1 MFIEA
6 VKIKIIGESGKEY
19 GRYINFQEN
28 DVVQEISMIYGKN
41 TLGKSTLI
49 NSIVYAL
56 KGEDIYNKNK
66 YPINY
71 NIILEQFLGDKV
83 KSAEVYLQLFNQEQ
97 RVVVL
102 RDAVDNEEAA
112 IVFYNVSLNEGDN
125 GKTLSEKTSLKEYY
139 KMKKDRNLIGN
150 ETYQEFLFSFFKIAP
165 IRKITEEQV
174 EEGLIFYIQNL
185 LPLFVI
191 VQEAWT
197 DIQANNPRYSI
208 KAVKE
213 TAFEVIMKLSSSHV
227 AKYDYLLEQY
237 QSQLRQK
244 TNSIKDLKEV
254 IRILRHD
261 NTEEIEK
268 EIIENNKTIQ
278 DMQEKLTRLES
289 GRQVVDNIL
298 STIRAKFKHLSLVVR
313 RYEQSLSILNREISE
328 YEYYINKIQYD
339 MEKNDKLKTAK
350 RLIGILPIEKC
361 PRCLNKLTLDEE
373 KEVSKN
379 HHCGLCGSELQSID
393 DTKLTLDYLKD
404 ELSDFNRLLVLKQE
418 AKEETEGKLMAS
430 RFELKEI
437 QNQMNEYEDSL
448 KPKNL
453 EQYAYYSREIGRI
466 SNSAKELEKDKEILS
481 KYERLEM
488 EKKEVQK
495 QIDNLKEKKKDAL
508 QKEEQDKE
516 KLRFFEKEFKK
527 LLKKLDFLRQGFE
540 EKRIEEIKE
549 DIKKNEGI
557 DEEQETVIKDI
568 YKKIKIDAKD
578 YYPKIEGRNL
588 YNITSSSGLIRIILS
603 YYTALLKTA
612 LKYKTD
618 THHPFL
624 LILDEPRQQN
634 LDIETF
640 NAFLKELYSLQ
651 KNYPNQF
658 QVILA
663 SSEKGSC
670 KDKDIRL
677 HLSED
682 NYLIK
687 ELDNS

>member
-19 GRYINFQEN
+19 GRYINFREN

-102 RDAVDNEEAA
+102 RDAVNNEEAA

-278 DMQEKLTRLES
+278 DMQEKLIRLEG

-313 RYEQSLSILNREISE
+313 RYEQSLSVLNREISE